1 MKAYSNASLMCG
13 GLDRR
18 RRLETEIAALSIA
31 GRLVGGI
38 SPPDQEAGLAAKLRI
53 SATTRWQI
61 HR

>member
-1 MKAYSNASLMCG
+1 MCG

-53 SATTRWQI
+53 SATTRCQI